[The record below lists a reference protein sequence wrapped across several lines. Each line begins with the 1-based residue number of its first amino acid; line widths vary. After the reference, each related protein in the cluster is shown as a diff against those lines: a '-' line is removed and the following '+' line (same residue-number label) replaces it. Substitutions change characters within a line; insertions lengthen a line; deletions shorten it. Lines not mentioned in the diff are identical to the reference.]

1 MSDSTGKMART
12 IDLLSAFASGQH
24 ELLESSDLRALRLW
38 EDLTAR
44 LEAAPYDIGLSQA
57 YDSVYFG
64 GLNASISDKYL
75 SDDPIDSWDITLAAE
90 SGGLTRFASNWA
102 PQLGY
107 SFFDYADFDG
117 LQFGDEFV
125 ESRELRRAVHSRSR
139 RSLFQQRRQLVAG
152 QHAELDQDVAYRHSY
167 PKAMGR
173 AGSTLLTPSQRR
185 TAAMTMNTKEIS
197 RAAGDLARRD
207 SHYGGKIQG
216 ALGQPIERLPLID
229 ASLPEAGAAQEPQS
243 PSRATGALASAMTV
257 ANSAFG
263 HSTAGGPMAGV
274 FSLTQATDN
283 LILTSVGPQMATG
296 YQRLLFDAAD
306 TQWLSLEERPSAVI
320 DAAASTTGVQAPMFT
335 TAFAKAGLTS
345 TRPELFAT
353 RLLTALDASME
364 QLPTTIAG
372 ESRYSDLSGIDPVV
386 YLNLEQTTSTPLKR
400 SSGRIVQNAEQMS
413 PQVRASLNAVTMPLS
428 SAGQL
433 QRQMTGAPLHGFDAA
448 NTLSVAG
455 GPLSEG
461 IVPPARAAAMIASG
475 LIPEMPM
482 RRSASPAITLRSGES
497 MSSQWLTTDASIEG
511 TPAFYDFAFDAET
524 VLLHPELDWGIGGSH
539 LEMRGGKLHRSIP
552 ATSTAQRVGR
562 VQADKTT
569 LVKSTPDA
577 GAERITSD
585 ATTQETQLLLSRIR
599 TQEFG
604 MLPPAIQRIL
614 GRQAETLVGMTTA
627 GMQQSGLLV
636 RLANVIDTESP
647 GSRSAVIHKL
657 AMLGVDTP
665 ELLRVLDE
673 SGATDRTTAGIRDLT
688 KQLTG
693 RGSAAIELSDS
704 GKDTYWGDFGPA
716 RVAHQS
722 ATQLL
727 RALSGHDHE
736 PRTSPAG
743 WDAESSELLSVVG
756 EFERSVESAG
766 PAEMPLA
773 APPGGSLAAVQIEQM
788 LSSMPG
794 SRNIAAFV
802 GGGFDFTYMVFDR
815 VNGARAGLD
824 AGVMDAMRQATDSD
838 QGLGLERDLR
848 PGLDDWP
855 VEAFEFLS
863 SGERSESGAEDRVIR
878 LERRMDAAQNAFTRL
893 RNARDAGTAPQHFD
907 SVDWSLVSTGIS
919 HDAAPSVDIGRLG
932 TTMVRQQS
940 VATPEMSYVAPTVKA
955 VAQQA
960 QLSARDEAVPSSSE
974 GGAAEADSSVDTT
987 AKKETINYNDLAS
1000 QIASRLQRR
1009 FARDRDRHGR
1019 P

>member
-1 MSDSTGKMART
+1 M
-12 IDLLSAFASGQH
+12 
-24 ELLESSDLRALRLW
+24 
-38 EDLTAR
+38 
-44 LEAAPYDIGLSQA
+44 
-57 YDSVYFG
+57 
-64 GLNASISDKYL
+64 
-75 SDDPIDSWDITLAAE
+75 
-90 SGGLTRFASNWA
+90 
-102 PQLGY
+102 
-107 SFFDYADFDG
+107 
-117 LQFGDEFV
+117 
-125 ESRELRRAVHSRSR
+125 
-139 RSLFQQRRQLVAG
+139 
-152 QHAELDQDVAYRHSY
+152 
-167 PKAMGR
+167 
-173 AGSTLLTPSQRR
+173 
-185 TAAMTMNTKEIS
+185 
-197 RAAGDLARRD
+197 
-207 SHYGGKIQG
+207 
-216 ALGQPIERLPLID
+216 
-229 ASLPEAGAAQEPQS
+229 
-243 PSRATGALASAMTV
+243 
-257 ANSAFG
+257 
-263 HSTAGGPMAGV
+263 
-274 FSLTQATDN
+274 
-283 LILTSVGPQMATG
+283 
-296 YQRLLFDAAD
+296 
-306 TQWLSLEERPSAVI
+306 
-320 DAAASTTGVQAPMFT
+320 
-335 TAFAKAGLTS
+335 
-345 TRPELFAT
+345 
-353 RLLTALDASME
+353 
-364 QLPTTIAG
+364 
-372 ESRYSDLSGIDPVV
+372 
-386 YLNLEQTTSTPLKR
+386 
-400 SSGRIVQNAEQMS
+400 
-413 PQVRASLNAVTMPLS
+413 
-428 SAGQL
+428 
-433 QRQMTGAPLHGFDAA
+433 
-448 NTLSVAG
+448 AG
-455 GPLSEG
+455 GPLWEG

-475 LIPEMPM
+475 LIPEMAM
-482 RRSASPAITLRSGES
+482 RRSASPAITLRSAES
-497 MSSQWLTTDASIEG
+497 MISQRLTTDASIEG

-524 VLLHPELDWGIGGSH
+524 VFLHPESDWGIGGSH
-539 LEMRGGKLHRSIP
+539 VEMRGGKLHRSTP

-577 GAERITSD
+577 GAERITGD

-614 GRQAETLVGMTTA
+614 GRQAETLVRMTTA

-636 RLANVIDTESP
+636 RLANVLDTESP

-987 AKKETINYNDLAS
+987 ATKEKINYNDLAS
-1000 QIASRLQRR
+1000 RIASRLQRR

-1019 P
+1019 D